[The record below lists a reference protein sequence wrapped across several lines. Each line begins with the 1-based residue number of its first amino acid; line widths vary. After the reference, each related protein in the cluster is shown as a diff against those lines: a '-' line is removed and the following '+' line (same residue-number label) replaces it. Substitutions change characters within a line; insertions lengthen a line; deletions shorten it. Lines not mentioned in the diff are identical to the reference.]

1 MALASD
7 FAPSFISKLLFIRAI
22 CAIRGFNS
30 GFRAKTSQRAG
41 LVPFEGGDL
50 FRVQKYFK
58 NISLFALT
66 FCRPNE
72 NFLACEHSGDRVVPQ
87 RKVRKTNNN

>member
-7 FAPSFISKLLFIRAI
+7 FEAIFVSKLLFIRAI

-41 LVPFEGGDL
+41 LVPFEGGIC
-50 FRVQKYFK
+50 FAFK
-58 NISLFALT
+58 NILKIY
-66 FCRPNE
+66 
-72 NFLACEHSGDRVVPQ
+72 HSSH
-87 RKVRKTNNN
+87 

>member
-7 FAPSFISKLLFIRAI
+7 FDPSFISKLLFIRAL
-22 CAIRGFNS
+22 CASCGFNS

-72 NFLACEHSGDRVVPQ
+72 TLLAS
-87 RKVRKTNNN
+87 